1 MDVKFNCDTVRI
13 NKIIRIGIYSLVLKT
28 YFSVSLLFSSIE
40 VLDELLTVLAS
51 LCFGVVILETKYSNR
66 TLGLY
71 GVIGLL
77 GGLTVLKI
85 GNVGFL
91 VTIITCFAIKKENI
105 DRVIKC
111 IYELELV
118 LLIFNILI
126 SLVGTLVGEM
136 SIVTTIYG
144 VERCNFGFTHPN
156 TFSVILFNLILMWIY
171 LHFDKIKL
179 KNILCILILGAV
191 LFYFTKTRT
200 FLINVVGVCFLLA
213 YSRKQTKLKEL
224 ILKKTAMLVTPV
236 IAMLTYI
243 LSFMYLKGKPIA
255 LIADQILNSRI
266 KLAAYGIENFG
277 ITLFG
282 ENLNDF
288 VFKWDPKW
296 QLGSFTFD
304 NIYSYFLSSVGLI
317 WLVIICICFYFLA
330 QKGDIRLCILII
342 AWALYG
348 MTEVH
353 GMDCYKLIPLLFCTN
368 LLCDKSRRK
377 EWSYGKYN
385 STNI

>member
-1 MDVKFNCDTVRI
+1 MDIRFNYDTFRI
-13 NKIIRIGIYSLVLKT
+13 NKIIHIGICSLVLKT

-51 LCFGVVILETKYSNR
+51 LCFGVVILENKYSNR
-66 TLGLY
+66 ALGLY

-77 GGLTVLKI
+77 GGATALKI

-91 VTIITCFAIKKENI
+91 VTIITCFAIRKENI

-118 LLIFNILI
+118 LLIFNILV

-136 SIVTTIYG
+136 SIFTTIYG

-156 TFSVILFNLILMWIY
+156 TFSIILFNLILMWIY
-171 LHFDKIKL
+171 LHFDKIKV
-179 KNILCILILGAV
+179 KNILCILILGTV

-200 FLINVVGVCFLLA
+200 FLINVVGVCFLLV

-224 ILKKTAMLVTPV
+224 ILKKVAMLVTPV

-243 LSFMYLKGKPIA
+243 LSFMYLKGNPIA

-282 ENLNDF
+282 ENLSDF

-330 QKGDIRLCILII
+330 QKWRTENSVRLEC
-342 AWALYG
+342 
-348 MTEVH
+348 
-353 GMDCYKLIPLLFCTN
+353 
-368 LLCDKSRRK
+368 R
-377 EWSYGKYN
+377 
-385 STNI
+385 